1 MIKNFNLDRELDESK
16 LDVYFKDLE
25 DQLFNNMKDN
35 FLANKEYTDMYDNLV
50 QEYNNIKKTYEWLIN
65 YQKDLFCFLV

>member
-25 DQLFNNMKDN
+25 DQLFNNMKEN

-50 QEYNNIKKTYEWLIN
+50 QEYNNIKKTYE
-65 YQKDLFCFLV
+65 